1 MCNIDAIFCKL
12 LSWRALISYLK
23 NRKLNFLQNKWQ
35 FLLLSRANCVW
46 ADPSLPLLS
55 CAKSP
60 DAGGKCASGGE
71 KNKLKGE
78 RQEENRTQISANR
91 S

>member
-1 MCNIDAIFCKL
+1 
-12 LSWRALISYLK
+12 
-23 NRKLNFLQNKWQ
+23 
-35 FLLLSRANCVW
+35 VW
-46 ADPSLPLLS
+46 AELVLPFRPPPLSLSPFLLLS

-78 RQEENRTQISANR
+78 SQEENRTQISANR